1 LRVSCH
7 RKFPGIDP
15 RFFQKHL
22 SNTLKGDTAMETDRE
37 KQAKNLFAAIDARD
51 LEGFL
56 SFHTDDVIVTMA
68 DGTVLRGKEALRDYF
83 KNTFAAISDIK
94 ADLTSF
100 FSSGDHQCEEYILS
114 GKHTG
119 DFMGIPATGKSFSYR
134 IVAVKTLRGDKISHV
149 SSYSDSAFLMRQLGV
164 LPPTPQR

>member
-1 LRVSCH
+1 MIESM
-7 RKFPGIDP
+7 
-15 RFFQKHL
+15 
-22 SNTLKGDTAMETDRE
+22 KGGSAMATDRE
-37 KQAKNLFAAIDARD
+37 KQAKDLFATINARD

-56 SFHTDDVIVTMA
+56 SFHTDDVLVTMA
-68 DGTVLRGKEALRDYF
+68 DGTVLRGKESLRDYF
-83 KNTFAAISDIK
+83 KNSFAAISDMK

-100 FSSGDHQCEEYILS
+100 FSSGNQQCEEYILS

-134 IVAVKTLRGDKISHV
+134 IVAVKTLSGDKISHV

-164 LPPTPQR
+164 LPPAP